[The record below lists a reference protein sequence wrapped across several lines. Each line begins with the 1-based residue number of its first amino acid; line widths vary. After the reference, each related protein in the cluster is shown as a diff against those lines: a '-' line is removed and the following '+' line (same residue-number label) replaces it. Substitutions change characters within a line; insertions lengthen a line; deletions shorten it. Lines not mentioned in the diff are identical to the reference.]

1 MEHEKPVLVTLAEN
15 ECNIPSARQYPL
27 FSVEIPMFLTGTVSL
42 LIKSLKIPKWR
53 NKKPQ
58 IEGQNKGQTD
68 KQ

>member
-1 MEHEKPVLVTLAEN
+1 
-15 ECNIPSARQYPL
+15 
-27 FSVEIPMFLTGTVSL
+27 L